1 MIERPLRR
9 PRCGRPVAFRRNDL
23 ISMQRGA
30 RRYSEAHQAAEPQ
43 LPMKAEP
50 VKLLLTNARAVRV
63 AARAPRWAVPLVK
76 FSLAI
81 TDVGLTLL
89 SFTAAF
95 YLRHHEAILYR
106 TPQGALS
113 WSREFAPYAVLL
125 PLVVP
130 IRLLLLRY
138 YDLYR
143 VRGEFSFIED
153 IARVFRATA
162 IGSLLIVAAT
172 FMYRGGIAY
181 RTFSYSRGFFLLD
194 FLLALLSMG
203 AVRMLLRAGQI
214 LVRRRGVNLIPTLI
228 VGRGPEAALC
238 IQEMRARP
246 ELGYRVIGIVENGRA
261 DPASPASFEGV
272 PVIADLNGLP
282 EAIRESGANEVIIS
296 DPNVPG
302 EALFDVMIQTGRR
315 RGVEFRIAPTLLNC
329 LPSKTEID
337 QVGSLPMVTL
347 FRSPLSSAA
356 RLAKRISDLVVALLT
371 LMILAPLWLL
381 IALLIKLDSRG
392 PVFYKQE
399 RVGMDG
405 RVFLFYKFRT
415 MRADTD
421 DTRHREY
428 QRIYIKG
435 QPDSNLGDAERP
447 AYKLRGDER
456 VTRLGRLLRK
466 LSLDELPQLFNVL
479 RGDMSVVGPRPPI
492 PYEVESY
499 ELWHR
504 KRLDM
509 KPGITGL
516 WQVSGRNRLP
526 FDEMVRM
533 DLYYIENWSLLLD
546 MKIILQT
553 LPVMLR
559 GDDAY

>member
-1 MIERPLRR
+1 
-9 PRCGRPVAFRRNDL
+9 
-23 ISMQRGA
+23 
-30 RRYSEAHQAAEPQ
+30 
-43 LPMKAEP
+43 MKAERKKESLP
-50 VKLLLTNARAVRV
+50 DARAVRV
-63 AARAPRWAVPLVK
+63 PARAPRWVVPLVK
-76 FSLAI
+76 ALLAT
-81 TDVGLTLL
+81 TDIVLTIF
-89 SFTAAF
+89 SFTLAF
-95 YLRHHEAILYR
+95 YLRHHDSIFHRNPRGVL
-106 TPQGALS
+106 T
-113 WSREFAPYAVLL
+113 WSREFAPYALLL
-125 PLVVP
+125 PLVIP

-143 VRGEFSFIED
+143 LRGEFSFVED
-153 IARVFRATA
+153 MARVFRATA

-172 FMYRGGIAY
+172 FMYRGGVAY
-181 RTFSYSRGFFLLD
+181 RAFSYSRAVFLVD
-194 FLLALLSMG
+194 FLLALASIG
-203 AVRMLLRAGQI
+203 AVRMLLRGGQV

-228 VGRGPEAALC
+228 VGRGPEAVLC
-238 IQEMRARP
+238 IREMRARP
-246 ELGYRVIGIVENGRA
+246 ELGYRVIGVVENGSA
-261 DPASPASFEGV
+261 EAVAGSSFEGV
-272 PVIADLNGLP
+272 PIIGNLRSLP
-282 EAIRESGANEVIIS
+282 EAIRDSGANEVIIS

-302 EALFDVMIQTGRR
+302 EALFEVMIQTGRR

-347 FRSPLSSAA
+347 FRSPLSNSA
-356 RLAKRISDLVVALLT
+356 RLAKRGSDLIIASLALAVLS
-371 LMILAPLWLL
+371 PVWLL

-415 MRADTD
+415 MRAGTD
-421 DTRHREY
+421 DVKHREF
-428 QRIYIKG
+428 QRRYIKG
-435 QPDSNLGDAERP
+435 QADSNQGDDQRP
-447 AYKLRGDER
+447 AYKLRADDR
-456 VTRLGRLLRK
+456 VTRLGHLLRRT
-466 LSLDELPQLFNVL
+466 SIDELPQLFNVL

-546 MKIILQT
+546 IKIILQT
-553 LPVMLR
+553 LPVMWR
-559 GDDAY
+559 GEDAY